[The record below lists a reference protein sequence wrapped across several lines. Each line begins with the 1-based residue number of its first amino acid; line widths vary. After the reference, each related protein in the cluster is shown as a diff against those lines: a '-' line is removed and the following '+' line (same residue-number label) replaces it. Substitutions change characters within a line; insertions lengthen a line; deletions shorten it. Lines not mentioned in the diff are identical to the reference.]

1 MATTT
6 LKYSLDDFKN
16 IRYNGFDFVLPEDT
30 VTLISN
36 LSLEVGSPTYVK
48 TPTFQKQYLPKNQQN
63 DSSGSN
69 GNKNKRRNKSQEV
82 MNDEDWETVR
92 NFQSTKI
99 EQKEGVDIKINE
111 IKLLLN
117 KLTDK
122 NYIENKNKII
132 TIMTEN
138 NEYDELFKIGTT
150 IFEIASTNKF
160 YSKIYA
166 DLYSE
171 IMSKFEIMNDIF
183 EKSISEFIGLFNVI
197 EYVDPNVDY
206 NMFCKINIDND
217 KRQSLS
223 LFFVNLMINGIIK
236 KERILAFIKNLL
248 LQVKTFISKEN
259 KKNEVD
265 ELTENISI
273 LYKKELFNDEDF
285 ENVELEINGLKIN
298 DFIEVLAN
306 SKIKN
311 YLSLT
316 NKSLFKF
323 MDMIEM

>member
-1 MATTT
+1 MATT
-6 LKYSLDDFKN
+6 LKYSLEDFRN
-16 IRYNGFDFVLPEDT
+16 IRFEGFNFVLPEDT
-30 VTLISN
+30 ITLISN

-48 TPTFQKQYLPKNQQN
+48 TPNFQKQ
-63 DSSGSN
+63 DSSKIAGGDSLV
-69 GNKNKRRNKSQEV
+69 NKNSNRRRNKTREMV
-82 MNDEDWETVR
+82 NDEDWDTLR

-99 EQKEGVDIKINE
+99 EQKEGVEIKIND

-122 NYIENKNKII
+122 NYAENKDKII
-132 TIMTEN
+132 AIMTEN

-150 IFEIASTNKF
+150 IFEIASNNKF

-166 DLYSE
+166 DLYTE
-171 IMSKFEIMNDIF
+171 IMGKFEIMNEIF
-183 EKSISEFIGLFNVI
+183 EKSISEFLELFNVI
-197 EYVDPNVDY
+197 QYVDPKVDY
-206 NMFCKINIDND
+206 NLFCKINLDNE

-223 LFFVNLMINGIIK
+223 LFFVNLMINGVIK
-236 KERILAFIKNLL
+236 KGRILNIIKNLL
-248 LQVKTFISKEN
+248 TQVKTYISKEN

-273 LYKKELFNDEDF
+273 LYKKELFDEYDF
-285 ENVELEINGLKIN
+285 NGSELDINGTKID

-306 SKIKN
+306 SKVKN
-311 YLSLT
+311 YLSFT

-323 MDMIEM
+323 MDMVEM

>member
-1 MATTT
+1 MATT
-6 LKYSLDDFKN
+6 LKYSLEDFRN
-16 IRYNGFDFVLPEDT
+16 IRFEGFNFVLPEDT
-30 VTLISN
+30 ITLISN

-48 TPTFQKQYLPKNQQN
+48 TPNFQKQ
-63 DSSGSN
+63 DSSKIAGGDSLV
-69 GNKNKRRNKSQEV
+69 NKNSNRRRNKTREMV
-82 MNDEDWETVR
+82 NDEDWDTLR

-99 EQKEGVDIKINE
+99 EQKEGVEIKIND

-122 NYIENKNKII
+122 NYAENKDKII
-132 TIMTEN
+132 AIMTEN

-150 IFEIASTNKF
+150 IFEIASNNKF

-166 DLYSE
+166 DLYTE
-171 IMSKFEIMNDIF
+171 IMGKFEIMKEIF
-183 EKSISEFIGLFNVI
+183 EKSISEFLELFNVI
-197 EYVDPNVDY
+197 QYVDPKVDY
-206 NMFCKINIDND
+206 NLFCKINVDNE

-223 LFFVNLMINGIIK
+223 LFFVNLMINGVINK
-236 KERILAFIKNLL
+236 RRILDIIKNLL
-248 LQVKTFISKEN
+248 TQVKTYISKEN

-273 LYKKELFNDEDF
+273 LYKKELFDQDDFNDT
-285 ENVELEINGLKIN
+285 ELEINGAKID

-306 SKIKN
+306 SKVKN
-311 YLSLT
+311 YLSFT

-323 MDMIEM
+323 MDMVEM

>member
-1 MATTT
+1 MATT
-6 LKYSLDDFKN
+6 LKYSLEDFRN
-16 IRYNGFDFVLPEDT
+16 IRFEGFNFVLPEDT
-30 VTLISN
+30 ITLISN

-48 TPTFQKQYLPKNQQN
+48 TPNFQKQDPSKMPVGESAL
-63 DSSGSN
+63 
-69 GNKNKRRNKSQEV
+69 NKNNNRRRNKPREMV
-82 MNDEDWETVR
+82 NDEDWESVR

-99 EQKEGVDIKINE
+99 EQKEGVEIKIND

-122 NYIENKNKII
+122 NYIENKDKII
-132 TIMTEN
+132 AIMTEN

-150 IFEIASTNKF
+150 IFEIASNNKF

-166 DLYSE
+166 DLYTE
-171 IMSKFEIMNDIF
+171 IMGKFEIMNEIF
-183 EKSISEFIGLFNVI
+183 EKSISEFLELFNVI
-197 EYVDPNVDY
+197 QYVDPKVDY
-206 NMFCKINIDND
+206 NLFCKINVDNE

-223 LFFVNLMINGIIK
+223 LFFVNLMINGVIK
-236 KERILAFIKNLL
+236 KGRILNIIKNLL
-248 LQVKTFISKEN
+248 TQVKTFISKEN

-273 LYKKELFNDEDF
+273 LYKKELFDDDDF
-285 ENVELEINGLKIN
+285 DDTELEINGTKIN
-298 DFIEVLAN
+298 DFIDVLAN

-311 YLSLT
+311 YLSFT

-323 MDMIEM
+323 MDMVEM

>member
-1 MATTT
+1 MATT
-6 LKYSLDDFKN
+6 LKYSLEDFRN
-16 IRYNGFDFVLPEDT
+16 IRFEGFNFTLPEDT
-30 VTLISN
+30 ITLISN

-48 TPTFQKQYLPKNQQN
+48 TPNFQKQDISKNMAG
-63 DSSGSN
+63 DSLV
-69 GNKNKRRNKSQEV
+69 NKNNNRRRNKTRELV
-82 MNDEDWETVR
+82 NDEDWESVR

-99 EQKEGVDIKINE
+99 EQKEGVEIKIND

-122 NYIENKNKII
+122 NYAENKDKILA
-132 TIMTEN
+132 IMAEH

-150 IFEIASTNKF
+150 IFEIASNNKF

-166 DLYSE
+166 DLYTE
-171 IMSKFEIMNDIF
+171 IMSQFEIMKDIF
-183 EKSISEFIGLFNVI
+183 EKSISEFLELFDDI
-197 EYVDPNVDY
+197 QYVDPKVDY
-206 NMFCKINIDND
+206 NLFCKINVDNE

-223 LFFVNLMINGIIK
+223 LFFVNLMINGVIK
-236 KERILAFIKNLL
+236 RGRILNIIKNLL
-248 LQVKTFISKEN
+248 TQVKTFISKEN

-273 LYKKELFNDEDF
+273 LYKKELFEEDDF
-285 ENVELEINGLKIN
+285 NESDLDINGAKID

-306 SKIKN
+306 SKVKN
-311 YLSLT
+311 YLSFT

-323 MDMIEM
+323 MDMVEM

>member
-1 MATTT
+1 MATT
-6 LKYSLDDFKN
+6 LKYSLEDFRN
-16 IRYNGFDFVLPEDT
+16 IRFEGFNFVLPEDT
-30 VTLISN
+30 ITLISN

-48 TPTFQKQYLPKNQQN
+48 TPNFQKQDIMYNMSG
-63 DSSGSN
+63 DSSSN
-69 GNKNKRRNKSQEV
+69 KNNKRRNKQREV
-82 MNDEDWETVR
+82 VNDEDWESIR

-99 EQKEGVDIKINE
+99 EQKEGVEIQINS

-122 NYIENKNKII
+122 NYLENKDKII
-132 TIMTEN
+132 AIITEN

-150 IFEIASTNKF
+150 IFEIASNNKF

-166 DLYSE
+166 DLYTE
-171 IMSKFEIMNDIF
+171 IMCKFEIMKDIF
-183 EKSISEFIGLFNVI
+183 ETSISEFLELFNVI
-197 EYVDPNVDY
+197 QYVDPKVDY
-206 NMFCKINIDND
+206 NLFCKINIDNE

-223 LFFVNLMINGIIK
+223 LFFVNLMINGVIK
-236 KERILAFIKNLL
+236 KERILSIIKNLL
-248 LQVKTFISKEN
+248 SQVKTYISKEN

-265 ELTENISI
+265 EITENISI
-273 LYKKELFNDEDF
+273 LYKKELFDEEDF
-285 ENVELEINGLKIN
+285 ESPELDINGAKIN

-311 YLSLT
+311 YLSFT

-323 MDMIEM
+323 MDMVEM

>member
-1 MATTT
+1 MAIT
-6 LKYSLDDFKN
+6 LKYSLEDFRN
-16 IRYNGFDFVLPEDT
+16 IRFEGFNFVLPEDT
-30 VTLISN
+30 ITLISN

-48 TPTFQKQYLPKNQQN
+48 TPNFQKQDPSKIPVGE
-63 DSSGSN
+63 SVI
-69 GNKNKRRNKSQEV
+69 NKNNNSRRRNKPREMV
-82 MNDEDWETVR
+82 NDEDWESVR

-99 EQKEGVDIKINE
+99 DQKEGVEIKIND

-122 NYIENKNKII
+122 NYAENKDKII
-132 TIMTEN
+132 AIMTEN

-150 IFEIASTNKF
+150 IFEIASNNKF

-166 DLYSE
+166 DLYTE
-171 IMSKFEIMNDIF
+171 IMSKFEIMTDIF
-183 EKSISEFIGLFNVI
+183 EKSISEFLELFNVI
-197 EYVDPNVDY
+197 QYVDPKVDY
-206 NMFCKINIDND
+206 NLFCKINVDNE

-223 LFFVNLMINGIIK
+223 LFFVNLMINGVIK
-236 KERILAFIKNLL
+236 KVRILNIIKNLL
-248 LQVKTFISKEN
+248 TQVKTYISKEN

-273 LYKKELFNDEDF
+273 LYKKELFDNDDF
-285 ENVELEINGLKIN
+285 NNTELEINGTKID
-298 DFIEVLAN
+298 DFIDVLAN

-311 YLSLT
+311 YLSFT

-323 MDMIEM
+323 MDMVEM

>member
-1 MATTT
+1 MATT
-6 LKYSLDDFKN
+6 LKYSLEDFRN
-16 IRYNGFDFVLPEDT
+16 IRFEGFNFVLPEDT
-30 VTLISN
+30 ITLISN

-48 TPTFQKQYLPKNQQN
+48 TPNFQKQDPSKMPVGESAL
-63 DSSGSN
+63 
-69 GNKNKRRNKSQEV
+69 NKNNNRRRNKPREMV
-82 MNDEDWETVR
+82 NDEDWESVR

-99 EQKEGVDIKINE
+99 EQKEGVEIKIND

-122 NYIENKNKII
+122 NYIENKDKII
-132 TIMTEN
+132 AIMTEN

-150 IFEIASTNKF
+150 IFEIASNNKF

-166 DLYSE
+166 DLYTE
-171 IMSKFEIMNDIF
+171 IMGKFEIMHEIF
-183 EKSISEFIGLFNVI
+183 EKSISEFLELFNVI
-197 EYVDPNVDY
+197 QYVDPKVDY
-206 NMFCKINIDND
+206 NLFCKINVDNE

-223 LFFVNLMINGIIK
+223 LFFVNLMINGVIK
-236 KERILAFIKNLL
+236 KGRILNIIKNLL
-248 LQVKTFISKEN
+248 TQVKTFISKEN

-273 LYKKELFNDEDF
+273 LYKKELFDDDDF
-285 ENVELEINGLKIN
+285 EDTELEINGTKIN
-298 DFIEVLAN
+298 DFIDVLAN

-311 YLSLT
+311 YLSFT

-323 MDMIEM
+323 MDMVEM

>member
-1 MATTT
+1 MATT
-6 LKYSLDDFKN
+6 LKYSLEDFRN
-16 IRYNGFDFVLPEDT
+16 IRFEGFNFVLPEDT
-30 VTLISN
+30 ITLISN

-48 TPTFQKQYLPKNQQN
+48 TPNFQKQDPSKMPVGESAL
-63 DSSGSN
+63 
-69 GNKNKRRNKSQEV
+69 NKNNNRRRNKPREMV
-82 MNDEDWETVR
+82 NDEDWESVR

-99 EQKEGVDIKINE
+99 EQKEGVEIKINY

-122 NYIENKNKII
+122 NYIENKDKII
-132 TIMTEN
+132 AIMTEN

-150 IFEIASTNKF
+150 IFEIASNNKF

-166 DLYSE
+166 DLYTE
-171 IMSKFEIMNDIF
+171 IMGKFEIMHEIF
-183 EKSISEFIGLFNVI
+183 EKSISEFLELFNVI
-197 EYVDPNVDY
+197 QYVDPKVDY
-206 NMFCKINIDND
+206 NLFCKINVDNE

-223 LFFVNLMINGIIK
+223 LFFVNLMINGVIK
-236 KERILAFIKNLL
+236 KGRILNIIKNLL
-248 LQVKTFISKEN
+248 TQVKTFISKEN

-273 LYKKELFNDEDF
+273 LYKKELFDDDDF
-285 ENVELEINGLKIN
+285 EYTELEINGTKIN
-298 DFIEVLAN
+298 DFIDVLAN

-311 YLSLT
+311 YLSFT

-323 MDMIEM
+323 MDMVEM

>member
-1 MATTT
+1 MATT
-6 LKYSLDDFKN
+6 LKYSLEDFRN
-16 IRYNGFDFVLPEDT
+16 IRFEGFNFVLPEDT
-30 VTLISN
+30 ITLISN

-48 TPTFQKQYLPKNQQN
+48 TPNFQKQDPSKMPVGESAL
-63 DSSGSN
+63 
-69 GNKNKRRNKSQEV
+69 NKNNNRRRNKPREMV
-82 MNDEDWETVR
+82 NDEDWESFR

-99 EQKEGVDIKINE
+99 EQKEGVEIKIND

-122 NYIENKNKII
+122 NYIENKDKII
-132 TIMTEN
+132 AIMTEN

-150 IFEIASTNKF
+150 IFEIASNNKF

-166 DLYSE
+166 DLYTE
-171 IMSKFEIMNDIF
+171 IMGKFEIMHEIF
-183 EKSISEFIGLFNVI
+183 EKSISEFLELFNVI
-197 EYVDPNVDY
+197 QYVDPKVDY
-206 NMFCKINIDND
+206 NLFCKINVDNE

-223 LFFVNLMINGIIK
+223 LFFVNLMINGVIK
-236 KERILAFIKNLL
+236 KGRILNIIKNLL
-248 LQVKTFISKEN
+248 TQVKTFISKEN

-273 LYKKELFNDEDF
+273 LYKKELFDDDDF
-285 ENVELEINGLKIN
+285 EDTELEINGTKIN
-298 DFIEVLAN
+298 DFIDVLAN

-311 YLSLT
+311 YLSFT

-323 MDMIEM
+323 MDMVEM

>member
-1 MATTT
+1 MATT
-6 LKYSLDDFKN
+6 LKYSLEDFRN
-16 IRYNGFDFVLPEDT
+16 IRFEGFNFVLPEDT
-30 VTLISN
+30 ITLISN

-48 TPTFQKQYLPKNQQN
+48 TPNFQKQDPSKMPVGE
-63 DSSGSN
+63 SAI
-69 GNKNKRRNKSQEV
+69 NKNNNRRRNKPREMV
-82 MNDEDWETVR
+82 NDEDWESVR

-99 EQKEGVDIKINE
+99 EQKEGVEIKIND

-122 NYIENKNKII
+122 NYTENKDKII
-132 TIMTEN
+132 AIMTEN

-150 IFEIASTNKF
+150 IFEIASNNKF

-166 DLYSE
+166 DLYTE
-171 IMSKFEIMNDIF
+171 IMGKFEIMNEIF
-183 EKSISEFIGLFNVI
+183 EKSISEFLELFNVI
-197 EYVDPNVDY
+197 QYVDPKVDY
-206 NMFCKINIDND
+206 NLFCKINVDNE

-223 LFFVNLMINGIIK
+223 LFFVNLMINGVIK
-236 KERILAFIKNLL
+236 KGRILNIIKNLL
-248 LQVKTFISKEN
+248 TQVKTFISKEN

-273 LYKKELFNDEDF
+273 LYKKELFDDDDF
-285 ENVELEINGLKIN
+285 DDTELEINGTKIN
-298 DFIEVLAN
+298 DFIDVLAN

-311 YLSLT
+311 YLSFT

-323 MDMIEM
+323 MDMVEM